1 MESHAFLANHN
12 LPDLL
17 GGHLKHDANENR
29 DRNQQVTILTQQ
41 LQVYKQQQFAL
52 SKELA
57 SLQAKEDSK
66 EASLHD
72 IEQDNKM
79 LINKVIAQE
88 KEMSSLRER
97 LQYQQEKA
105 TTLSKQ
111 LFSVKKEKGLDD
123 KALKLREENQAL
135 KKQLIMVRAQLKSK
149 GEEHKSDD
157 FSEMSQD
164 HTINGG
170 LEEEL
175 LQEFQE
181 DNNKSKKL
189 GMEGLRWQ
197 LWASQDHDDDDD
209 DKEDPKASKMKWT
222 QARSAGDPDFVS
234 FQNEIEQVCQEI
246 QDKTSII
253 QQLRRHIRQKE
264 TKFTETFGKHIVRAN
279 ESLAQVKEDAAVE
292 IEVLQKQLAEK
303 SKLKLENS
311 EQLKTIEALK
321 TERTNTVKL
330 FQAEQVGKNHHI
342 HALEQ
347 TIHSQ
352 DRIIDN
358 MTKEMSELEMCMT
371 VLSERRRCEVEDLQ
385 LEMIA
390 IETKANE
397 SEQMVTRLNDL
408 MERRRVDYLAQ
419 VESCQILIEEL
430 ESDGPLAKM
439 VQAMEKTEII
449 TEIRMRV
456 GNLKAM
462 NQSLQEENLR
472 LGFKLDGAA
481 AKLKAFERQQK
492 EYETMRKESISLTK
506 QLKDLEFSF
515 KHEIDEG
522 NSRLRGKVNELEKKL
537 RQKERDLLAEQVKE
551 WQERA
556 TEASSTSS
564 SFCRRAKK
572 EKRRAILDEL
582 DPENP
587 VETVQAEKAQMQ
599 ITGEVML

>member
-1 MESHAFLANHN
+1 
-12 LPDLL
+12 
-17 GGHLKHDANENR
+17 
-29 DRNQQVTILTQQ
+29 
-41 LQVYKQQQFAL
+41 
-52 SKELA
+52 
-57 SLQAKEDSK
+57 
-66 EASLHD
+66 
-72 IEQDNKM
+72 
-79 LINKVIAQE
+79 
-88 KEMSSLRER
+88 
-97 LQYQQEKA
+97 
-105 TTLSKQ
+105 
-111 LFSVKKEKGLDD
+111 
-123 KALKLREENQAL
+123 
-135 KKQLIMVRAQLKSK
+135 
-149 GEEHKSDD
+149 
-157 FSEMSQD
+157 
-164 HTINGG
+164 
-170 LEEEL
+170 
-175 LQEFQE
+175 
-181 DNNKSKKL
+181 
-189 GMEGLRWQ
+189 
-197 LWASQDHDDDDD
+197 
-209 DKEDPKASKMKWT
+209 
-222 QARSAGDPDFVS
+222 
-234 FQNEIEQVCQEI
+234 
-246 QDKTSII
+246 
-253 QQLRRHIRQKE
+253 
-264 TKFTETFGKHIVRAN
+264 
-279 ESLAQVKEDAAVE
+279 
-292 IEVLQKQLAEK
+292 
-303 SKLKLENS
+303 
-311 EQLKTIEALK
+311 
-321 TERTNTVKL
+321 
-330 FQAEQVGKNHHI
+330 
-342 HALEQ
+342 
-347 TIHSQ
+347 
-352 DRIIDN
+352 
-358 MTKEMSELEMCMT
+358 
-371 VLSERRRCEVEDLQ
+371 
-385 LEMIA
+385 
-390 IETKANE
+390 
-397 SEQMVTRLNDL
+397 MVTRLNDL